1 MTDSK
6 GTPREFELRRAAR
19 QVGRGLLRRCPNCG
33 SGGLFRRWVMMRE
46 SCPKCHLTFDR
57 GERDAFLG
65 GYVVNFVTA
74 ELTITLIAL
83 AVVLQT
89 WPDVPWNALKWGLI
103 LVMVPAPALTYPF
116 AKTVWLAIDLTLRP
130 VTYSDLAGHGEN
142 SPPTSGAAAS

>member
-1 MTDSK
+1 M
-6 GTPREFELRRAAR
+6 
-19 QVGRGLLRRCPNCG
+19 GRGLLRHCPNCG
-33 SGGLFRRWVMMRE
+33 SGGLFRRWVMMCD

-57 GERDAFLG
+57 GEQDAFMG

-74 ELTITLIAL
+74 EFTIALIAL
-83 AVVLQT
+83 TVVLQT

-130 VTYSDLAGHGEN
+130 VTGSDLAGHGAN
-142 SPPTSGAAAS
+142 ATATSEPGAA